1 MKFLQLTSVLTAMSV
16 LSVLPGMA
24 LAAQEKPAAA
34 ETSVPLNY
42 AKDQYKA
49 CYKAKINW
57 EGDSLVLR
65 TDTPEWDSGVRINP
79 AKGEKFLD
87 LSKGKVLAVDVQ
99 NLSDKN
105 QLRLTM
111 HISTGSRKEKNFR
124 EAYTGIGLNPGEK
137 RTMRL
142 YLPHEAIFKIDA
154 KDAHNLKN
162 PLDTAKIN
170 AIEFKMIW
178 PYEAGRKDLV
188 YCRLSNLRLEGTPE
202 FAKKIPGDKYMPFID
217 DYGQYKHGEWP
228 EKIHSDADLKKNHEK
243 ELAELEKASAP
254 AEWNR
259 FGGWKNGPKLKAT
272 GYFRVSKYQNKWF
285 FVDPEG
291 RLFWSSGI
299 DVLRT
304 HTDATWGNKHPQ
316 WFTKAVPQDGLMPF
330 THWNLQ
336 KKYGKENYEADFFKV
351 LGKRM
356 TAWGVNTIGNW
367 GADEFMLMGEKP
379 YVLSLC
385 DFDRELPKFKE
396 VEAKDGQTVVKNSG
410 IKFYDVFDPAF
421 EDQMGNILVNRAAAN
436 PLVKKSIT
444 DPMCIGYF
452 IDNELKFDRIMHAV
466 MKAPADQPAKTE
478 FVKGLKAKYKDSVE
492 ELNKAWNTKFASWE
506 DVANNTEFPKT
517 EAYRKDERAFYKKF
531 VNEYFR
537 ICKQGIKSAAPHRL
551 YLGCRFVGFRNPG
564 DVWEATTKYC
574 DVSSVNS
581 YANSIANTNRG
592 DFRGRP
598 VIVGEFHFGTYD
610 RGMFSNSLMPQYSQ
624 EDRAVSYKRYMQ
636 GALVHPNYV
645 GAHYFQF
652 RDQPLTGRYDGEG
665 YQIGFVDVADT
676 PYPEMTKAAREVGE
690 NMYQYRLKGKL
701 ENEMK

>member
-1 MKFLQLTSVLTAMSV
+1 MNFPQLTSVLSAMAV
-16 LSVLPGMA
+16 LSVLPGMT
-24 LAAQEKPAAA
+24 LAAQEKSAQRQASAAVTEA
-34 ETSVPLNY
+34 SVPLKY

-79 AKGEKFLD
+79 AKGEKYLD

-124 EAYTGIGLNPGEK
+124 EAYTGIGLNPGET

-162 PLDTAKIN
+162 PLDTTKIN

-178 PYEAGRKDLV
+178 PYEAGKKDLA

-202 FAKKIPGDKYMPFID
+202 FSKKIPGDKYMPFID

-243 ELAELEKASAP
+243 ELAELEKATAP
-254 AEWNR
+254 AEWDR

-272 GYFRVSKYQNKWF
+272 GHFRVSKYQNKWF

-336 KKYGKENYEADFFKV
+336 KKYGKEDYEADFFKV

-367 GADEFMLMGEKP
+367 GADAFMLMGEKP

-385 DFDRELPKFKE
+385 DFDRELPKFRE
-396 VEAKDGQTVVKNSG
+396 VEVKDGKTEIKNSSV
-410 IKFYDVFDPAF
+410 KFYDVFDPAF
-421 EDQMGNILVNRAAAN
+421 EDLMGNILANRAASN

-444 DPMCIGYF
+444 DPMCI
-452 IDNELKFDRIMHAV
+452 
-466 MKAPADQPAKTE
+466 
-478 FVKGLKAKYKDSVE
+478 
-492 ELNKAWNTKFASWE
+492 
-506 DVANNTEFPKT
+506 
-517 EAYRKDERAFYKKF
+517 ER
-531 VNEYFR
+531 
-537 ICKQGIKSAAPHRL
+537 PHQHRQ
-551 YLGCRFVGFRNPG
+551 
-564 DVWEATTKYC
+564 
-574 DVSSVNS
+574 
-581 YANSIANTNRG
+581 G
-592 DFRGRP
+592 DFEGPYGPLHRGCGGAQRP
-598 VIVGEFHFGTYD
+598 SGHRGTEQGVEHEVRLVG
-610 RGMFSNSLMPQYSQ
+610 
-624 EDRAVSYKRYMQ
+624 
-636 GALVHPNYV
+636 
-645 GAHYFQF
+645 
-652 RDQPLTGRYDGEG
+652 
-665 YQIGFVDVADT
+665 
-676 PYPEMTKAAREVGE
+676 
-690 NMYQYRLKGKL
+690 
-701 ENEMK
+701 